1 MANFN
6 LNKVIL
12 GGRITANPE
21 LKQTASGIMV
31 TSFSI
36 AINRNYRSKSE
47 DGSLNQPQADFV
59 NCVAW
64 RQQAEFISKYF
75 RKGSSICVIGSIQ
88 VRSYN
93 DQQGNK
99 RTATEVVVEEANF
112 VDSKS
117 ENQGYMSSGTPAGV
131 QPNAYMPSA
140 YTEPQYSTPA
150 GNSPAS
156 NGHAPQFEVLSDDD
170 ELPF

>member
-12 GGRITANPE
+12 GGRLTANPE
-21 LKQTASGIMV
+21 LRQTPSGVMV
-31 TSFSI
+31 LTFGI
-36 AINRNYRSKSE
+36 AVNRNYRSRNE
-47 DGSLNQPQADFV
+47 DGSMGQPQADFI

-64 RQQAEFISKYF
+64 RERAEFISKYF
-75 RKGSSICVIGSIQ
+75 HKGSSICVIGSIQ
-88 VRSYN
+88 TRTYN

-99 RTATEVVVEEANF
+99 RYATEVVVDDTYF

-117 ENQGYMSSGTPAGV
+117 ENLGS
-131 QPNAYMPSA
+131 QPSAQAYMPSGYGDA
-140 YTEPQYSTPA
+140 PYSTPQA
-150 GNSPAS
+150 GQAPAPQ
-156 NGHAPQFEVLSDDD
+156 NGQAPQFEVLSDDD

>member
-12 GGRITANPE
+12 GGRLTANPE
-21 LKQTASGIMV
+21 LRQTPSGVMV
-31 TSFSI
+31 LTFGI
-36 AINRNYRSKSE
+36 AVNRNYRSRNE
-47 DGSLNQPQADFV
+47 DGSMGQPQADFI

-64 RQQAEFISKYF
+64 RERAEFISKYF
-75 RKGSSICVIGSIQ
+75 HKGSSICVIGSIQ
-88 VRSYN
+88 TRTYN

-99 RTATEVVVEEANF
+99 RYAIDVVVDDTYF

-117 ENQGYMSSGTPAGV
+117 ENLGS
-131 QPNAYMPSA
+131 QPSAQAYMPSGYGDA
-140 YTEPQYSTPA
+140 PYSTPQA
-150 GNSPAS
+150 GQAPAS
-156 NGHAPQFEVLSDDD
+156 QSGQAPQFEVLSDDD

>member
-12 GGRITANPE
+12 GGRLTANPE
-21 LKQTASGIMV
+21 LRQTPSGVMV
-31 TSFSI
+31 LTFGI
-36 AINRNYRSKSE
+36 AVNRNYRSRNE
-47 DGSLNQPQADFV
+47 DGSMGQPQADFI

-64 RQQAEFISKYF
+64 RERAEFISKYF
-75 RKGSSICVIGSIQ
+75 HKGSSICVIGSIQ
-88 VRSYN
+88 TRTYN

-99 RTATEVVVEEANF
+99 RYATDVVVDDTYF

-117 ENQGYMSSGTPAGV
+117 ENLGS
-131 QPNAYMPSA
+131 QPSAQAYMPSGYGDA
-140 YTEPQYSTPA
+140 PYSTPQA
-150 GNSPAS
+150 GQAPATQS
-156 NGHAPQFEVLSDDD
+156 GQAPQFEVLSDDD